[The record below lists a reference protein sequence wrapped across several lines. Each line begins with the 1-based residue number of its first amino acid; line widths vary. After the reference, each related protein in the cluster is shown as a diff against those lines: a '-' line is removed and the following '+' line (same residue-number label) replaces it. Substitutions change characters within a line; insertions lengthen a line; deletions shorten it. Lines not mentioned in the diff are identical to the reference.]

1 LRKLVLLEAIVNYV
15 SRTKKKGKVRGGVGT
30 LYLDKLKYFQI
41 LFVHVDLLW
50 RRQHELFQPRGQPIK
65 GDI

>member
-1 LRKLVLLEAIVNYV
+1 MEEKLLVNYLGQG
-15 SRTKKKGKVRGGVGT
+15 KEGKVTGGVGT

-41 LFVHVDLLW
+41 LLVHVDLLR

-65 GDI
+65 RDI